1 MCHPRRRLYWEAH
14 KRKAEAHEDEEEQRV
29 HSEQDALDH
38 KLCYVG
44 DYQPFLLG
52 KVDMEICDKRG
63 AWGDDL
69 AGNDGE
75 GHYLDMCGTD
85 YVQHT
90 DDDDVAKG
98 MNEDPMVVNDEQEP
112 G

>member
-1 MCHPRRRLYWEAH
+1 MCHPRKRPYWEAR
-14 KRKAEAHEDEEEQRV
+14 KRKVEAYEEEQQV
-29 HSEQDALDH
+29 HSEQDAFDH
-38 KLCYVG
+38 KVCYVG

-63 AWGDDL
+63 ALDDDL
-69 AGNDGE
+69 PGSDGE
-75 GHYLDMCGTD
+75 GQYVDVSGTD

-90 DDDDVAKG
+90 DDDVAKG